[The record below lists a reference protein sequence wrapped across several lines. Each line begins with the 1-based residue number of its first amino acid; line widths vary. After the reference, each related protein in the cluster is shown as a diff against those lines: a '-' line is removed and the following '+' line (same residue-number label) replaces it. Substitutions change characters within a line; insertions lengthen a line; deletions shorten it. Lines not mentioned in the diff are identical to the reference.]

1 MKPHCTWLVYLPWF
15 YTFVWLC
22 RFVCVAVWCV
32 DNREGQITHTRH
44 WFWKDLNKRTIVW
57 VRTLCRLWSQPFR
70 RPETTE
76 HEHRHSGLIPALCVS
91 CR

>member
-32 DNREGQITHTRH
+32 DNRRSDHPHQTLVLEGSEQENHC
-44 WFWKDLNKRTIVW
+44 LGSYPVPS
-57 VRTLCRLWSQPFR
+57 V
-70 RPETTE
+70 
-76 HEHRHSGLIPALCVS
+76 VS
-91 CR
+91 AVPSS